1 MHMKCTFGMQTLKQS
16 DRPAD
21 VAGHLGVSGAP
32 TVQNNVDCASA
43 RGKAHSTVVAG
54 SCEEAGRELV
64 TELCALGTAESA
76 AWRL

>member
-1 MHMKCTFGMQTLKQS
+1 MPEPMHMKCTFGMQTLKQS

-43 RGKAHSTVVAG
+43 RGKATAPLSPVA
-54 SCEEAGRELV
+54 AR
-64 TELCALGTAESA
+64 TSA
-76 AWRL
+76 RNS